1 MLVQRNNELQEEIN
15 LIKQPITKTENKSK
29 ITEVTQLEELTVED
43 RDMCNNM
50 ITSENLILEENKKH
64 KMKKRI
70 ILTH

>member
-50 ITSENLILEENKKH
+50 ITSENLILEKDKKH
-64 KMKKRI
+64 KMSKRM